1 MLVCILAM
9 RKVKEMSKYKIS
21 DVIKDID
28 EQLDACV
35 LCEGS
40 FVGCS
45 EYDQLWKRRD
55 MLQKFDEW
63 GYEFVDE
70 NDNRILD
77 NGIIVPIPD
86 RYRSIGDD
94 NDDVSDSIND
104 DGDDV
109 DEEDVDLAVAALEDV
124 LDIMDVSDKVL
135 DILGD
140 AEFETHVITADT
152 YDSVNVSVT
161 TDFGYSTAVGKT
173 YPYNICDNNELLSSV
188 VFDLVRDIVIELE
201 GNYTYMRLM
210 FENCVD

>member
-1 MLVCILAM
+1 MG
-9 RKVKEMSKYKIS
+9 EYKYKIS

-109 DEEDVDLAVAALEDV
+109 DEEDTDLAVAALEDV

>member
-1 MLVCILAM
+1 MG
-9 RKVKEMSKYKIS
+9 EYKYKIS

-70 NDNRILD
+70 NYNRILD
-77 NGIIVPIPD
+77 NDVVIPIPD
-86 RYRSIGDD
+86 KYHSLVDD
-94 NDDVSDSIND
+94 NDDVSDSTND
-104 DGDDV
+104 DDDDV

>member
-1 MLVCILAM
+1 
-9 RKVKEMSKYKIS
+9 MSKYKIS
-21 DVIKDID
+21 DVLKDIE
-28 EQLDACV
+28 EQLDGCI

-40 FVGCS
+40 VLGCD
-45 EYDQLWKRRD
+45 EYDKLLKLRGRLERMKRYGID
-55 MLQKFDEW
+55 
-63 GYEFVDE
+63 FVD
-70 NDNRILD
+70 
-77 NGIIVPIPD
+77 
-86 RYRSIGDD
+86 DD
-94 NDDVSDSIND
+94 NNPVKPDYAEDKKDDVFGGNTD
-104 DGDDV
+104 DTDDD
-109 DEEDVDLAVAALEDV
+109 DEDADLAVAALEDV

-140 AEFETHVITADT
+140 AEFETHVITSDT

-173 YPYNICDNNELLSSV
+173 YPYNICDNSELLSSV

>member
-1 MLVCILAM
+1 
-9 RKVKEMSKYKIS
+9 MSKHNIA
-21 DVIKDID
+21 DIIKDI
-28 EQLDACV
+28 EKQLDECY

-40 FVGCS
+40 ILGCD
-45 EYDQLWKRRD
+45 EYAELCERLC
-55 MLQKFDEW
+55 MLRKFAKW

-70 NDNRILD
+70 NDNRITDSGVVIPNPDKND
-77 NGIIVPIPD
+77 NV
-86 RYRSIGDD
+86 GDD
-94 NDDVSDSIND
+94 NDDVSDSTND
-104 DGDDV
+104 DDDDV
-109 DEEDVDLAVAALEDV
+109 DEEDTDLAVAALEDV
-124 LDIMDVSDKVL
+124 LDIMDVPDKVL

-140 AEFETHVITADT
+140 AEFETHVITSDT

-173 YPYNICDNNELLSSV
+173 YPYNICDNSELLSSV

>member
-1 MLVCILAM
+1 MG
-9 RKVKEMSKYKIS
+9 EYKYKIS

-45 EYDQLWKRRD
+45 EYDQLWERRD

-70 NDNRILD
+70 NYNRILD

-109 DEEDVDLAVAALEDV
+109 DEEDTDLAVAALEDV

>member
-1 MLVCILAM
+1 MG
-9 RKVKEMSKYKIS
+9 EYKYKIS

-28 EQLDACV
+28 AQLDACV

-45 EYDQLWKRRD
+45 EYGQLWKRRD

-109 DEEDVDLAVAALEDV
+109 DEEDTDLAVAALEDV

-135 DILGD
+135 DIIGD
-140 AEFETHVITADT
+140 AEFETHVITSDT

>member
-1 MLVCILAM
+1 
-9 RKVKEMSKYKIS
+9 MSKYKIS

>member
-1 MLVCILAM
+1 MG
-9 RKVKEMSKYKIS
+9 EYKYKIS

-70 NDNRILD
+70 NYNRILD
-77 NGIIVPIPD
+77 NGVVIPIPD
-86 RYRSIGDD
+86 KYHSLVDD
-94 NDDVSDSIND
+94 NNDVSDSTND
-104 DGDDV
+104 DDDDM
-109 DEEDVDLAVAALEDV
+109 DEEDADLAVAALEDV

>member
-1 MLVCILAM
+1 M

-21 DVIKDID
+21 DVIKDIK
-28 EQLDACV
+28 EQLDGCY

-40 FVGCS
+40 VMGCD
-45 EYDQLWKRRD
+45 EYAKLCERLF
-55 MLQKFDEW
+55 MLQKFAKL

-70 NDNRILD
+70 NDNRIMD
-77 NGIIVPIPD
+77 SGVVIPNPD
-86 RYRSIGDD
+86 KYYSLGDD
-94 NDDVSDSIND
+94 NDDVSDSTND
-104 DGDDV
+104 DDDDV

-140 AEFETHVITADT
+140 AEFETNVITADT

>member
-1 MLVCILAM
+1 
-9 RKVKEMSKYKIS
+9 MSKYKIS
-21 DVIKDID
+21 DVIKDIEEQFD
-28 EQLDACV
+28 ECFM
-35 LCEGS
+35 CEGS
-40 FVGCS
+40 ILGCD
-45 EYDQLWKRRD
+45 EYAKLCERLS
-55 MLQKFDEW
+55 MLRNFIKL

-70 NDNRILD
+70 NDNRITADDVVIPNHDKHD
-77 NGIIVPIPD
+77 NV
-86 RYRSIGDD
+86 GDD
-94 NDDVSDSIND
+94 NDDVSDSTND
-104 DGDDV
+104 DDNDV
-109 DEEDVDLAVAALEDV
+109 DEEDTDLAVVALEDV

-140 AEFETHVITADT
+140 AEFETHVVTSDT
-152 YDSVNVSVT
+152 YDSVNVSIT

>member
-1 MLVCILAM
+1 MG
-9 RKVKEMSKYKIS
+9 EYKYKIS

-70 NDNRILD
+70 NYNRILD
-77 NGIIVPIPD
+77 NGVVIPIPD
-86 RYRSIGDD
+86 KYRSLVDE
-94 NDDVSDSIND
+94 NNDVSDSTND
-104 DGDDV
+104 DDDDV

-152 YDSVNVSVT
+152 YYSVNVSVT

>member
-1 MLVCILAM
+1 
-9 RKVKEMSKYKIS
+9 MSKHNIA
-21 DVIKDID
+21 DIIKDI
-28 EQLDACV
+28 EKQLEECY

-40 FVGCS
+40 ILSCD
-45 EYDQLWKRRD
+45 EYDKLLKLRGRLKRMKNHGID
-55 MLQKFDEW
+55 
-63 GYEFVDE
+63 FVD
-70 NDNRILD
+70 
-77 NGIIVPIPD
+77 
-86 RYRSIGDD
+86 DD
-94 NDDVSDSIND
+94 NNPVKPDYAEDKKDDAFDGNAD
-104 DGDDV
+104 DDDV
-109 DEEDVDLAVAALEDV
+109 DEEDTDLAVAALEDV

>member
-1 MLVCILAM
+1 MG
-9 RKVKEMSKYKIS
+9 EYKYKIS

-63 GYEFVDE
+63 GYGFVDE

-109 DEEDVDLAVAALEDV
+109 DEEDTDLAVAALEDV

>member
-1 MLVCILAM
+1 
-9 RKVKEMSKYKIS
+9 MSKYKIS
-21 DVIKDID
+21 DVLKDIE

-40 FVGCS
+40 CVCC
-45 EYDQLWKRRD
+45 EYDRLLERLD

-109 DEEDVDLAVAALEDV
+109 DEEDTDLAVAALEDV

-140 AEFETHVITADT
+140 AEFETHVITSDT

>member
-1 MLVCILAM
+1 
-9 RKVKEMSKYKIS
+9 MSKYSIT

-55 MLQKFDEW
+55 MLQNFVKW

-70 NDNRILD
+70 NDNRITD
-77 NGIIVPIPD
+77 SGVVIPIPD
-86 RYRSIGDD
+86 KYYSLCDD
-94 NDDVSDSIND
+94 NDDVSDSTND
-104 DGDDV
+104 DDVDV

>member
-1 MLVCILAM
+1 MG
-9 RKVKEMSKYKIS
+9 EYKYKIS

-28 EQLDACV
+28 EQLDSCV

-40 FVGCS
+40 CVCC
-45 EYDQLWKRRD
+45 EYDRLLERLD

-70 NDNRILD
+70 NYNRILD

-86 RYRSIGDD
+86 RYRSIDDD

-104 DGDDV
+104 DGDDM
-109 DEEDVDLAVAALEDV
+109 DEEDADLAVAALEEV
-124 LDIMDVSDKVL
+124 LDIMNVSDKVL

-140 AEFETHVITADT
+140 AEFETHVITSDT

>member
-1 MLVCILAM
+1 MG
-9 RKVKEMSKYKIS
+9 EYKYKIS
-21 DVIKDID
+21 DVIKDIN
-28 EQLDACV
+28 EQLDECFM
-35 LCEGS
+35 CEGS
-40 FVGCS
+40 ILDCD
-45 EYDQLWKRRD
+45 EYDELCKRHD

-70 NDNRILD
+70 NYNRILD
-77 NGIIVPIPD
+77 NGVVIPIPD
-86 RYRSIGDD
+86 KYRSIGDD

-109 DEEDVDLAVAALEDV
+109 DEEDTDLAVAALEDV

>member
-1 MLVCILAM
+1 MG
-9 RKVKEMSKYKIS
+9 EYKYKIS

-109 DEEDVDLAVAALEDV
+109 DEEDTDLAVAALEDV

-140 AEFETHVITADT
+140 AEFETHVITSDT

-201 GNYTYMRLM
+201 GNYTYMLLM

>member
-1 MLVCILAM
+1 
-9 RKVKEMSKYKIS
+9 MSKYKIS
-21 DVIKDID
+21 DVIKDIN
-28 EQLDACV
+28 EQLDECI

-40 FVGCS
+40 VLGCD
-45 EYDQLWKRRD
+45 EYDRLIKLRGRLERMKSHGID
-55 MLQKFDEW
+55 
-63 GYEFVDE
+63 FVD
-70 NDNRILD
+70 
-77 NGIIVPIPD
+77 
-86 RYRSIGDD
+86 DD
-94 NDDVSDSIND
+94 NNPVKPDYAENKKDDVFDGSADD
-104 DGDDV
+104 DGA
-109 DEEDVDLAVAALEDV
+109 DEEDADLSAAALEDV

-135 DILGD
+135 DILDD
-140 AEFETHVITADT
+140 AEFETHVITTDT